1 MNAPIEKSVRDRI
14 AEEIRAALAT
24 GDRTSEQILE
34 TSNHA
39 HDTTEVGRVIYALRK
54 AGAVEQRGVTGDR
67 QPKRIWRWI
76 GPDAVPSFSSVDA
89 ERKKQ
94 PIKNSTK
101 KEAPAMNNKPAAPAP
116 AEAKKPAPA
125 KPTEPVRYAL
135 PDPVETGLADLL
147 DQADETARAYADR
160 QLSGDA
166 VWTRLR
172 ALATDAHGALCDYR
186 LMRTLEAK

>member
-1 MNAPIEKSVRDRI
+1 
-14 AEEIRAALAT
+14 
-24 GDRTSEQILE
+24 
-34 TSNHA
+34 
-39 HDTTEVGRVIYALRK
+39 
-54 AGAVEQRGVTGDR
+54 
-67 QPKRIWRWI
+67 
-76 GPDAVPSFSSVDA
+76 VDA